1 METIYQTII
10 KVMRDI
16 EAIEKSRKNQA
27 QGYVFRGI
35 DDAYNSLHSIFA
47 KHGLFTITRVVSER
61 TEEKTSAKGGILIY
75 RILQI
80 EFDFVNETGEKLTC
94 SVIGEGLDSGDK
106 ATNKALAVAHK
117 YALMQT
123 FLIPTE
129 ELKDPENDSHEIK
142 DDRNERIKNLIAL
155 AKNKG
160 FTELEISEILMT
172 REIYNATD
180 TNYIKLKNI
189 VNKQ

>member
-35 DDAYNSLHSIFA
+35 DDAYNALHSIFA

>member
-80 EFDFVNETGEKLTC
+80 EFDFINETGEKLTC

-180 TNYIKLKNI
+180 SNYIKLKNI